1 MDSIKHNVILEDRNK
16 LAVDGVN
23 DVVSFDDVSVILD
36 TVSGRLN
43 IVGTNL
49 HIQLLCLDSGKVV
62 IDGEISEM
70 VYEDERASVK
80 KGFFGRFT
88 G

>member
-1 MDSIKHNVILEDRNK
+1 MDSIKHSVILEGRKK

-23 DVVSFDDVSVILD
+23 DVVSFDEVSVVLD
-36 TVSGRLN
+36 TVAGRLN
-43 IVGTNL
+43 VGGTDL

-62 IDGEISEM
+62 IDGEVSEM
-70 VYEDERASVK
+70 IYEEERANVK